1 LAALQSEYSFAVG
14 QVEAS
19 GQAQLGKVRTNPLLV
34 GQLAF
39 GMYMVRESLLHL
51 LPLETEG

>member
-1 LAALQSEYSFAVG
+1 LQSEYSFAVG